1 MLFTI
6 PKILYWVGNSP
17 GWFPYVAAFGL
28 GFYDLFFLKKMNKFE
43 QMFEWRSADIMSSL
57 LIQKYTL
64 PFVQRLLTQYAPSL
78 PTLNKNIVS
87 TISFT
92 TSLVLSYPH
101 LWMKIFALAYSLS
114 ITFLNPLN
122 SLIASS
128 ITGASYAFLSSYL
141 FNKLFGL
148 KYNPYE

>member
-1 MLFTI
+1 
-6 PKILYWVGNSP
+6 
-17 GWFPYVAAFGL
+17 
-28 GFYDLFFLKKMNKFE
+28 
-43 QMFEWRSADIMSSL
+43 MSSL